1 MCFKIFVNLIVIW
14 NCLRNRNMMNIN
26 LKYIY
31 IYYLFILKDFMR
43 FMKKRKICYIFNFMN
58 LKYLI
63 HENVLT
69 FLIGFLAH
77 SLLSIIFRC
86 PKHWQIVILG

>member
-1 MCFKIFVNLIVIW
+1 
-14 NCLRNRNMMNIN
+14 MNIS

-31 IYYLFILKDFMR
+31 IYYLFVLKDFMR
-43 FMKKRKICYIFNFMN
+43 FVRKIKIYYISNFVN

-69 FLIGFLAH
+69 FLIG
-77 SLLSIIFRC
+77 LLT
-86 PKHWQIVILG
+86 HLIVDQFQVP

>member
-1 MCFKIFVNLIVIW
+1 
-14 NCLRNRNMMNIN
+14 MMNIS

-31 IYYLFILKDFMR
+31 IYYLFILKDFIR
-43 FMKKRKICYIFNFMN
+43 FVRKRKMCYISNFVN

-69 FLIGFLAH
+69 FFIGFLVH
-77 SLLSIIFRC
+77 FLLLMIFRC
-86 PKHWQIVILG
+86 PKPWRKVILG

>member
-1 MCFKIFVNLIVIW
+1 ML
-14 NCLRNRNMMNIN
+14 NIS

-31 IYYLFILKDFMR
+31 IYYLFVLKDFMR
-43 FMKKRKICYIFNFMN
+43 FVRKIKICYISNFVN

-77 SLLSIIFRC
+77 SLLLIIFRY
-86 PKHWQIVILG
+86 PKHWRIVIFG

>member
-1 MCFKIFVNLIVIW
+1 
-14 NCLRNRNMMNIN
+14 MMNIS

-31 IYYLFILKDFMR
+31 IYYLFVLKDFMR
-43 FMKKRKICYIFNFMN
+43 FLWKRKINYVSNFVK

-77 SLLSIIFRC
+77 SLLLIIFRC
-86 PKHWQIVILG
+86 PKPWRRVILGEAEMKVENYF

>member
-1 MCFKIFVNLIVIW
+1 
-14 NCLRNRNMMNIN
+14 MNIS

-31 IYYLFILKDFMR
+31 IYYLFVLKDFMR
-43 FMKKRKICYIFNFMN
+43 FVRKIKICYISNFMN

-69 FLIGFLAH
+69 FLIGLLTH
-77 SLLSIIFRC
+77 SLLLIIFRC
-86 PKHWQIVILG
+86 PKP

>member
-1 MCFKIFVNLIVIW
+1 
-14 NCLRNRNMMNIN
+14 MMNIS

-31 IYYLFILKDFMR
+31 IYYLFVVKDFMR
-43 FMKKRKICYIFNFMN
+43 FVREKKSYISNFVN

-69 FLIGFLAH
+69 FLIKLLAH
-77 SLLSIIFRC
+77 SLLLIISRC
-86 PKHWQIVILG
+86 PKP

>member
-1 MCFKIFVNLIVIW
+1 MEFVLETLNI
-14 NCLRNRNMMNIN
+14 MNIS

-31 IYYLFILKDFMR
+31 IYYLFVLKDFMR
-43 FMKKRKICYIFNFMN
+43 FVRKIKICYISNFVN

-69 FLIGFLAH
+69 FLIG
-77 SLLSIIFRC
+77 LLT
-86 PKHWQIVILG
+86 HLIVDQFQVP

>member
-1 MCFKIFVNLIVIW
+1 
-14 NCLRNRNMMNIN
+14 MNIS

-31 IYYLFILKDFMR
+31 IFYLFVLKDFMR
-43 FMKKRKICYIFNFMN
+43 FVRKIKICCISNFVN

-69 FLIGFLAH
+69 FLIGLLAH
-77 SLLSIIFRC
+77 SLLLIIFRC
-86 PKHWQIVILG
+86 PKP

>member
-1 MCFKIFVNLIVIW
+1 
-14 NCLRNRNMMNIN
+14 MMNIS

-31 IYYLFILKDFMR
+31 IYYLFVLKDFMR
-43 FMKKRKICYIFNFMN
+43 FVRKRKICYISNFVN

-69 FLIGFLAH
+69 FLIGLLAH
-77 SLLSIIFRC
+77 FLLLIIFKC
-86 PKHWQIVILG
+86 PKPWQIVILR